1 MMAENYKNYK
11 IKREMAEQIYRDG
24 KTDIDYIAQVVGVSS
39 RTIHRWINKYDWKTK
54 QQKQLSLEEQ
64 ILQEADEALLVM
76 LQQYRKNP
84 ANADL
89 QSMRNMLKS
98 WLERK
103 RPDKKLNEYIIKFL
117 DQFVDY
123 TIEIG
128 AKDLRKQFQEHVTD
142 FAEYARKRNS

>member
-1 MMAENYKNYK
+1 MAENYKNYK
-11 IKREMAEQIYRDG
+11 IKREMGEQIYRDG
-24 KTDIDYIAQVVGVSS
+24 KTDPDYIAQVVGVSS
-39 RTIHRWINKYDWKTK
+39 RTIHRWIKKYDWKTK
-54 QQKQLSLEEQ
+54 QQKQLSLEEK